1 MKKFVLLLVLALL
14 FVSASPAAAQ
24 DGGLSLRLTRDFG
37 YAGFNSDIEGL
48 FSVHADG
55 PADLQRVDFYIDGNL
70 LASVEAAPFRY
81 QFTTKDH
88 TPGQHTLSA
97 VGFTAGG
104 RQLTSNQ
111 ITRVFLSA
119 DEARGN
125 AFRLV
130 IPILGVIAAVTLLAT
145 VVPVMFG
152 RGKPTPGKYG
162 ISGGAVCPKCTLPFP
177 LRFFSLHMGRSNL
190 ERCPHC
196 GKWSLVRR
204 ASKEDLAAAEARWQG
219 TGDDQAGIATKD
231 RLQQQIDDSRYEN

>member
-1 MKKFVLLLVLALL
+1 LKKLVLLLVVALL
-14 FVSASPAAAQ
+14 FVSATPAAAQ
-24 DGGLSLRLTRDFG
+24 DGGLTLRLTRDFG
-37 YAGFNSDIEGL
+37 YAGFGSDIEGL
-48 FSVHADG
+48 FSVHAAG
-55 PADLQRVDFYIDGNL
+55 PANLQRVEFYIDGAL
-70 LASVEAAPFRY
+70 LASVDSAPFRH
-81 QFTTKDH
+81 QFTTKDYA
-88 TPGQHTLSA
+88 PGQHTLSA

-104 RQLTSNQ
+104 QQLRSNQ
-111 ITRVFLSA
+111 ITRIFLSA
-119 DEARGN
+119 EEARGN
-125 AFRLV
+125 AFKLV
-130 IPILGVIAAVTLLAT
+130 IPILGVIAAIAVLAT
-145 VVPVMFG
+145 VVPVMLG

-204 ASKEDLAAAEARWQG
+204 ASKEDLASAEARWQG